1 MTFPRAER
9 LREEDVVQ
17 QLRDVNADKVAGRAG
32 VAEWVA
38 LGAVIS
44 GSVGALIGAARCA
57 ARTSRAHRV
66 NVSPAP
72 DPSTVTAPHG
82 DKLHAAW

>member
-1 MTFPRAER
+1 M
-9 LREEDVVQ
+9 Q
-17 QLRDVNADKVAGRAG
+17 QLKDVSVEKVSSRAG

-44 GSVGALIGAARCA
+44 GSVGALVGAARCA
-57 ARTSRAHRV
+57 ARSGRQHRV
-66 NVSPAP
+66 RVSDMP

>member
-1 MTFPRAER
+1 M
-9 LREEDVVQ
+9 Q
-17 QLRDVNADKVAGRAG
+17 HLRDVSAEKVAGRAG
-32 VAEWVA
+32 IAEWVA

-57 ARTSRAHRV
+57 ARNSRPHHTVRV
-66 NVSPAP
+66 SDMP

-82 DKLHAAW
+82 DKLHAAV